1 VTVRATRSALVCTT
15 VALLLIAPAAA
26 AKSKDQ
32 TPPTFAGLKSA
43 TTCVPGPIGGA
54 TTTPYHLGWDP
65 ATDNRTPSRRI
76 VYDIFQA
83 SSSGGEDFS
92 MPSYTTSPGETS
104 FTTPPLPADK
114 AVYFVV
120 RARDKAGN
128 EDANKVE
135 RRGENVCV

>member
-1 VTVRATRSALVCTT
+1 MRASRSALVCAT
-15 VALLLIAPAAA
+15 VALLLIAPAAG

-43 TTCVPGPIGGA
+43 TTCVPGPIGAG
-54 TTTPYHLGWDP
+54 TTAPYHLSWDP
-65 ATDNRTPSRRI
+65 ATDNKTPPRRI

-92 MPSYTTSPGETS
+92 APTYTTSAGATS

-114 AVYFVV
+114 VVYFVV
-120 RARDKAGN
+120 RARDNAGN

-135 RRGENVCV
+135 HQGENLCV

>member
-1 VTVRATRSALVCTT
+1 MRASSSALVCTT
-15 VALLLIAPAAA
+15 VALLLTAPAAG

-43 TTCVPGPIGGA
+43 TTCVPGPIGG
-54 TTTPYHLGWDP
+54 TTAPYHLSWDP
-65 ATDNRTPSRRI
+65 AADNQTPSRRI

-92 MPSYTTSPGETS
+92 APTYTTSAGATS

-114 AVYFVV
+114 VVYFVV
-120 RARDKAGN
+120 RARDNAGN

-135 RRGENVCV
+135 RQGENLCV

>member
-1 VTVRATRSALVCTT
+1 MRGTRSALVCTT
-15 VALLLIAPAAA
+15 VTLLLIAPAAG
-26 AKSKDQ
+26 AKSKDH
-32 TPPTFAGLKSA
+32 TPPRFAGLKSA

-54 TTTPYHLGWDP
+54 TMTPYHLSWDP

-92 MPSYTTSPGETS
+92 MPAYTTSPGETS
-104 FTTPPLPADK
+104 FTTSPLPADQV
-114 AVYFVV
+114 VYFVV

-135 RRGENVCV
+135 RRGENICV

>member
-1 VTVRATRSALVCTT
+1 M
-15 VALLLIAPAAA
+15 VALLLIAPAAG
-26 AKSKDQ
+26 AKSIDQ

-43 TTCVPGPIGGA
+43 TTCVPGPIGGG
-54 TTTPYHLGWDP
+54 TTAPYHLSWDP
-65 ATDNRTPSRRI
+65 AANDKTPSRRI

-83 SSSGGEDFS
+83 SFSGGEDFS
-92 MPSYTTSPGETS
+92 APTYTTSAGATS

-114 AVYFVV
+114 VVSFVV

-135 RRGENVCV
+135 RQGENPCV